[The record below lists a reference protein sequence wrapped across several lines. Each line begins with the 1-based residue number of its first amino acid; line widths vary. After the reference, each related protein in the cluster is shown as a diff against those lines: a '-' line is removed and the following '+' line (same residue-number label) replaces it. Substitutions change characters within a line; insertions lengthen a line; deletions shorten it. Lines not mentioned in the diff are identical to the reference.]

1 MKYDR
6 MIIGWNGLLPIVVD
20 IPVNEFIWDKVECF
34 MDIVRKMG
42 TDEKNE
48 MVFAEV

>member
-20 IPVNEFIWDKVECF
+20 IPVHEIIWDKVECF
-34 MDIVRKMG
+34 MDTVRKMG
-42 TDEKNE
+42 AEEQIKP
-48 MVFAEV
+48 VFAEA